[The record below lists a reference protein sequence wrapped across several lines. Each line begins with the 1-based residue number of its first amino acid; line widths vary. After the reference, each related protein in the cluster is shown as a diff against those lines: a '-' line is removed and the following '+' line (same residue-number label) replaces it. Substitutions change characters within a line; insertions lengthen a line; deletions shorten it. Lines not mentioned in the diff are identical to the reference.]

1 MAKGPGRQAK
11 AGERRDR
18 VEGGEGRSEGQLAI
32 IRFIRGKTRESSLDE
47 KLPKCGTVRFHV
59 LPRSSRLG
67 LGFHDIY
74 PPHTALP
81 PRQGIC
87 PPTPN

>member
-11 AGERRDR
+11 AGEGRDR
-18 VEGGEGRSEGQLAI
+18 VEGGGGRSEGQLAI

-47 KLPKCGTVRFHV
+47 KLPKCGTVRLHV

-81 PRQGIC
+81 PPSGDMS
-87 PPTPN
+87 PTPN